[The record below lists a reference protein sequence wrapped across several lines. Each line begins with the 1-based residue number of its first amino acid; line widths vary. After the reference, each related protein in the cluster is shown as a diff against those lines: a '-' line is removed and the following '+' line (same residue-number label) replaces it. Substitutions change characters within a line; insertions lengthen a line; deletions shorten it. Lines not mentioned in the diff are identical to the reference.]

1 MSDLATEVRRRAAG
15 LCEYCRIPEAAF
27 RRPFH
32 IEHVIARQHGGETE
46 LDNLALACWACNL
59 KKGPNLTGIDPQSK
73 RITPLFDPRKDRWE
87 DHFAF
92 SVGTSVADGIEIR
105 GLSDIGRATVIVL
118 GMNTEMRQMVRYE
131 LRRESADLR
140 ARLL

>member
-1 MSDLATEVRRRAAG
+1 MSDPAIEVRRRAAG

-32 IEHVIARQHGGETE
+32 IEHVIARQHGGATE
-46 LDNLALACWACNL
+46 LDNLALACWVCNL

-73 RITPLFDPRKDRWE
+73 RITRLFDPRKDRWA

-92 SVGTSVADGIEIR
+92 SVGTLVAAGIEIR
-105 GLSDIGRATVIVL
+105 GLTSVGRATVIVL

-131 LRRESADLR
+131 LRREGVQF
-140 ARLL
+140 

>member
-1 MSDLATEVRRRAAG
+1 MSDLASEVRRRAAG

-32 IEHVIARQHGGETE
+32 IEHVIARQHGGLTE

-59 KKGPNLTGIDPQSK
+59 KKGPNLTGLDPQSK
-73 RITPLFDPRKDRWE
+73 RITPLFDPRKDRWA
-87 DHFAF
+87 DHFAS
-92 SVGTSVADGIEIR
+92 SVGTSVALGIEIR
-105 GLSDIGRATVIVL
+105 GLTAVGRTTVIVL

-131 LRRESADLR
+131 LWREGVKY
-140 ARLL
+140 